1 MVRREQKTLFDKGD
15 KMKKILG
22 VMFAGLGA
30 VLPITITVYILYKLF
45 IIIDSVFADFV
56 TRIIGYRVLGI
67 GFLMTVA
74 IVFLI
79 GLVAKAYLGQ
89 KLIKMADRI
98 FNKIPVAQTIYGT
111 VREISNSLLLKEKI
125 TFKRPVLVDYPK
137 PGVQAIGFITN
148 ERSISKDGT
157 MLPVFIPT
165 TPNPTSGFLLFY
177 KRDELQYLDMTV
189 DEAIKIIISVGVV
202 IPDKI
207 KKDKLE
213 M

>member
-1 MVRREQKTLFDKGD
+1 
-15 KMKKILG
+15 MKKFFG

-45 IIIDSVFADFV
+45 IIIDGVFADLV
-56 TRIIGYRVLGI
+56 TRIIGYRVVGI

-74 IVFLI
+74 LVFLI

-177 KRDELQYLDMTV
+177 KKDDIQYLDMSV

>member
-1 MVRREQKTLFDKGD
+1 MLFSKGER
-15 KMKKILG
+15 MKKFFG

-45 IIIDSVFADFV
+45 IIIDGVFADLV
-56 TRIIGYRVLGI
+56 TRIIGYRVVGI

-74 IVFLI
+74 LVFLI

-177 KRDELQYLDMTV
+177 KKDDIQYLDMSV
-189 DEAIKIIISVGVV
+189 EEAIKIIISVGVV

>member
-1 MVRREQKTLFDKGD
+1 
-15 KMKKILG
+15 MKKFFG
-22 VMFAGLGA
+22 VMLAGMGA

-74 IVFLI
+74 LVFLI
-79 GLVAKAYLGQ
+79 GLAAKAYLGQ

-111 VREISNSLLLKEKI
+111 VREISNSLLLQEKI

-137 PGVQAIGFITN
+137 QGVQAIGFITN
-148 ERSISKDGT
+148 ERSISKDDT

>member
-1 MVRREQKTLFDKGD
+1 MLFSKGER
-15 KMKKILG
+15 MKKFFG

-45 IIIDSVFADFV
+45 IIIDGVFADLV
-56 TRIIGYRVLGI
+56 TRIIGYRVVGI

-74 IVFLI
+74 LVFLI

-177 KRDELQYLDMTV
+177 KKDDIQYLDMSV

>member
-1 MVRREQKTLFDKGD
+1 
-15 KMKKILG
+15 MKKFFG

-45 IIIDSVFADFV
+45 IIIDSVFADLV
-56 TRIIGYRVLGI
+56 TRIIGYRVVGI

-74 IVFLI
+74 LVFLI